1 MRLEAIADQPRAI
14 ELLRRALRGERVAHA
29 YAFVGPA
36 GAGRTATAL
45 AFAGALLCERPT
57 DGDGCGACRGCTLA
71 ASGRHPDL
79 HVIPPT
85 PPENNPRGPRAIRIG
100 AIRELERQ
108 AALTP
113 AMGARKVFILDDA
126 DRMTG
131 DAPQAFLKVLEE
143 PPRATILILIL
154 PGVRALPATVLSR
167 CQIVRFRPRADE
179 RATADRRE
187 ALDLLDT
194 AATQGVDALFRRTAT
209 LDRDRA
215 EGLVDACW
223 LLCRDAM
230 LVRAGAPV
238 SLLVHGE
245 RAVELT
251 RARPEW
257 TPEVLLAA
265 IETCREARE
274 GLTFNVAPRLT
285 VEVVMSRLTPWT
297 TSS

>member
-1 MRLEAIADQPRAI
+1 MRLEAVADQSHAV
-14 ELLRRALRGERVAHA
+14 ELLRRALRGGRVAHA
-29 YAFVGPA
+29 YAFVGPV
-36 GAGRTATAL
+36 GAGRTTTAL
-45 AFAGALLCERPT
+45 AFAAALLCERPS
-57 DGDGCGACRGCTLA
+57 DGDGCGACRGCTLVA
-71 ASGRHPDL
+71 RGQHPDL
-79 HVIPPT
+79 HVVPPT
-85 PPENNPRGPRAIRIG
+85 PPESNPRGPRAIRIG

-113 AMGARKVFILDDA
+113 ALGARKVFILDDA
-126 DRMTG
+126 ERMTG

-143 PPRATILILIL
+143 PPRATILMLVL

-167 CQIVRFRPRADE
+167 CQIVRFRPRDDE
-179 RATADRRE
+179 RAIADRRE
-187 ALDLLDT
+187 ALDVLE
-194 AATQGVDALFRRTAT
+194 AAHTQGVEALFRRTAT

-245 RAVELT
+245 RAAELT
-251 RARPEW
+251 RAHPEW
-257 TPEVLLAA
+257 TPELLLAA

-285 VEVVMSRLTPWT
+285 VEVLMSRLTPWT